1 LFIDGSKRGI
11 SVGFPFEEE
20 AGVGFALAIAYKD
33 LKKEKKN
40 KKITKNNKEGNKNQR
55 SAAEL
60 FMIPYYS
67 K

>member
-1 LFIDGSKRGI
+1 LFIGCSKRGI

-20 AGVGFALAIAYKD
+20 AGVGFSSAIAYKD

-40 KKITKNNKEGNKNQR
+40 KKNNQEQQR
-55 SAAEL
+55 G
-60 FMIPYYS
+60 